1 MVTIIIRGQKT
12 TIIARA
18 KKTTRITL
26 GFLEMP
32 RNFSNSR
39 INKKNL

>member
-1 MVTIIIRGQKT
+1 MVTIIIRGQKI
-12 TIIARA
+12 TIIVRA
-18 KKTTRITL
+18 EKIIRIML
-26 GFLEMP
+26 GFLKMP